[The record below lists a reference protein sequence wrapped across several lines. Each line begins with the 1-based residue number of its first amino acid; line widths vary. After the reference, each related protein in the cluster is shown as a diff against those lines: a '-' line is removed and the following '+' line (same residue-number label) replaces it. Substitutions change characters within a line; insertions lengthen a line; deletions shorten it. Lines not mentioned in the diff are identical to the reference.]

1 MNELSTDRWRR
12 IDVSFPIVVSGPSGV
27 GKTSIVDCLLE
38 LDPQCVRSI
47 SATTR
52 LPRAGERDGES
63 YFFVAEE
70 RFLQMRERG
79 ELAESAVYRDCWYGT
94 PKAFLKSQ
102 IDAGLSVVLN
112 IEVQGGLQVKRHDPG
127 SVLVFVLPPS
137 WDELRRRL
145 TSRGTDT
152 PESIDGRIRRGV
164 EELEMVRD
172 YDFVIVNDDLN
183 RCVAD
188 LAAIVR
194 AERRRRTRLERV

>member
-1 MNELSTDRWRR
+1 MEELSTDRWRR
-12 IDVSFPIVVSGPSGV
+12 IDVTFPIVVSGPSGV
-27 GKTSIVDCLLE
+27 GKTSIVDRLLE

-52 LPRAGERDGES
+52 PPRGGERDGES
-63 YFFVAEE
+63 YFFVPEE
-70 RFLQMRERG
+70 QFLQMRERG
-79 ELAESAVYRDCWYGT
+79 DLVESAVYREYWYGT
-94 PKAFLKSQ
+94 PKAFLKSRL
-102 IDAGLSVVLN
+102 DAGHSVVLN
-112 IEVQGGLQVKRHDPG
+112 IEVQGGLQVKRHDSG

-137 WDELRRRL
+137 WEELRRRL

-152 PESIDGRIRRGV
+152 RESIDGRIRRGV

-188 LAAIVR
+188 LTAIVR